1 MYAIIESGSKQ
12 LRVSTGSV
20 IQIEKL
26 EGEVGTQLTLD
37 KVLFCSNLPSAEGDK
52 KAEVLLGRPYLD
64 GAKIE
69 TEIVGQGRGDK
80 ILTVKKKRRTG
91 YKLTK
96 GHRQYYT
103 DLLITKVENG
113 KGQSAELD
121 KQEKEKILKKFF
133 TSLAPKGD
141 KVSRKPKKAKDK
153 TKTITK

>member
-1 MYAIIESGSKQ
+1 MRYFSIDTLDHFGQLSHAMYAIIESGSKQ

-103 DLLITKVENG
+103 DLLLQKLRTVRVSPQNLT
-113 KGQSAELD
+113 S
-121 KQEKEKILKKFF
+121 KK
-133 TSLAPKGD
+133 
-141 KVSRKPKKAKDK
+141 KKKY
-153 TKTITK
+153 